1 MATRTATIDS
11 QVHAYER
18 NRPERP
24 WVGFLR
30 GPDEVTGDDMVAAMD
45 AVGVDGA
52 LLVSPFSLYRYDAS
66 YVLEVY
72 AKHPGKFGLIKP
84 FDPRS
89 ETVSDEIAEWAA
101 TPGVVGVRLM
111 LTAEPYEA
119 DHPGINRILAASGQA
134 GVPVNVMG
142 SGELPLLLELARRHP
157 DTQVVI
163 DHVGL
168 VQPQEPPAP
177 PEPFADLANV
187 LALAEC
193 DNVAIKISGACT
205 LSQQP
210 FPYPDIWEPLAKV
223 FDAFGFDRCL
233 WGTDWTR
240 ALNILTYEQGVE
252 SFRVTDSLSDA
263 ERSALMGGNARKDLQ
278 LVAQYRLVNEQL
290 TETHRRVMPIVRLF
304 LKPPAPPK

>member
-89 ETVSDEIAEWAA
+89 ENVSDEIAEWAA

-263 ERSALMGGNARKDLQ
+263 ERSALMGGTLAKIYNWS
-278 LVAQYRLVNEQL
+278 
-290 TETHRRVMPIVRLF
+290 PSIG
-304 LKPPAPPK
+304 

>member
-72 AKHPGKFGLIKP
+72 GKHPGKFGLIKP

-89 ETVSDEIAEWAA
+89 ENVSGEIAEWAA

-119 DHPGINRILAASGQA
+119 DDPGINRILAASGQA

-187 LALAEC
+187 LSLAEC

-205 LSQQP
+205 LSQRP
-210 FPYPDIWEPLAKV
+210 FPYSDIWEPLARV

-263 ERSALMGGNARKDLQ
+263 ERSALMGGTLAKIYNWS
-278 LVAQYRLVNEQL
+278 
-290 TETHRRVMPIVRLF
+290 PSIG
-304 LKPPAPPK
+304 

>member
-1 MATRTATIDS
+1 MATQTPTIDS
-11 QVHAYER
+11 QVHSYER

-45 AVGVDGA
+45 AVAVDGA

-72 AKHPGKFGLIKP
+72 AQHPGKFGLIKP

-89 ETVSDEIAEWAA
+89 ESVSDEIAEWAA

-119 DHPGINRILAASGQA
+119 DHPGINRILDASGQA

-205 LSQQP
+205 LSHQP
-210 FPYPDIWEPLAKV
+210 FPYPDIWEPLARV

-263 ERSALMGGNARKDLQ
+263 ERSALMGGTLAKIYNWS
-278 LVAQYRLVNEQL
+278 
-290 TETHRRVMPIVRLF
+290 PSIG
-304 LKPPAPPK
+304 